1 MIVCNCMPQTSKY
14 PLDSNTQQEMFR
26 KFWQS
31 ISYLNTADDASVF
44 LSDFLSDTEELML
57 AKRFA
62 IAVLLHRGRR
72 PKDIKTILHVSNSA
86 TGTVSAW
93 LKHANPKTIST
104 LERIIMQSNW
114 DQFIDKLDALF
125 DALPPRYGTNWS
137 RRGKEK
143 FKAHL
148 ERNARKQF

>member
-1 MIVCNCMPQTSKY
+1 MPQTSKY
-14 PLDSNTQQEMFR
+14 PLDSSTQKEMFR

-86 TGTVSAW
+86 TGAVSAW
-93 LKHANPKTIST
+93 LKNASPKTITT
-104 LERIIMQSNW
+104 LERIIQKSNW
-114 DQFIDKLDALF
+114 DQFIDTLDALF
-125 DALPPRYGTNWS
+125 DSLPPRYGTDWS

-143 FKAHL
+143 FKAQQ
-148 ERNARKQF
+148 ERASRKLL